1 MKTINSKILIESIN
15 NCQTVKQTKE
25 FRTFKTYVNKEF
37 ENCFQDLKENYKI
50 ENCFFIHFDKIEK
63 GLKTAFNY
71 LLENLKTE
79 NDLKT
84 YLIFDKNS
92 KVKDSI
98 RAFSIKPY
106 LLCPNMINGSCK
118 ISKICYASKQ
128 ELASQTDKQGAKRYY
143 SLEKTLKNFIFYHY
157 ILFIND
163 KENNYK
169 FLRESLKVNP
179 EVKKGN
185 ILRLNMKSDYEDQRH
200 LNFTNDLFEIL
211 KTEYNYILAYGY
223 TKTENLKK
231 DCLAK
236 EYTVNDS
243 IIIESKQDLRLIQT
257 DKAQYITVLN
267 PCLKDKV
274 KELVKIKC
282 KYQTTENL
290 TCNLC
295 QQCFKVQAKY
305 NDPH

>member
-1 MKTINSKILIESIN
+1 MKTIN
-15 NCQTVKQTKE
+15 QTVKQTE
-25 FRTFKTYVNKEF
+25 DLQAFKTYVNEEF
-37 ENCFQDLKENYKI
+37 ENCFQDLKENYKV
-50 ENCFFIHFDKIEK
+50 ENCFFIDFNKIEK

-79 NDLKT
+79 NDLKN

-106 LLCPNMINGSCK
+106 LLCPNMINGACK

-128 ELASQTDKQGAKRYY
+128 ELASKTDKQGVKRYY

-163 KENNYK
+163 KENNYT
-169 FLRESLKVNP
+169 FLREALKVNK
-179 EVKKGN
+179 EVKKGT
-185 ILRLNMKSDYEDQRH
+185 ILRLNMKSDYENQKH
-200 LNFTNDLFEIL
+200 LDFTNDLFKIL
-211 KTEYNYILAYGY
+211 KENYNYKLAYGY
-223 TKTENLKK
+223 TKTKNLNK
-231 DCLAK
+231 DYLDK
-236 EYTVNDS
+236 NYNINDS
-243 IIIESKQDLRLIQT
+243 ITIDTKEDLKKIQT
-257 DKAQYITVLN
+257 NKSQYITVLN
-267 PCLKDKV
+267 PLLKDKV

-290 TCNLC
+290 NCNLC
-295 QQCFKVQAKY
+295 QQCFKQQAKY

>member
-1 MKTINSKILIESIN
+1 MKTIN
-15 NCQTVKQTKE
+15 QTVKQTE
-25 FRTFKTYVNKEF
+25 DLQAFKTYVNEEF
-37 ENCFQDLKENYKI
+37 ENCFQDLKENYKV
-50 ENCFFIHFDKIEK
+50 ENCFFIDFNKIEK

-79 NDLKT
+79 NDLKN

-106 LLCPNMINGSCK
+106 LLCQNMINGACK

-128 ELASQTDKQGAKRYY
+128 ELASKTDKQGVKRYY

-163 KENNYK
+163 KENNYT
-169 FLRESLKVNP
+169 FLREALKVNK
-179 EVKKGN
+179 EVKKGT
-185 ILRLNMKSDYEDQRH
+185 ILRLNMKSDYENQKH
-200 LNFTNDLFEIL
+200 LDFTNDLFKIL
-211 KTEYNYILAYGY
+211 KENYNYKLAYGY
-223 TKTENLKK
+223 TKTKNLNK
-231 DCLAK
+231 DYLDK
-236 EYTVNDS
+236 NYNINNS
-243 IIIESKQDLRLIQT
+243 IIIDTKEDLKKIQT
-257 DKAQYITVLN
+257 NKSQYITVLN
-267 PCLKDKV
+267 PLLKDKV

-295 QQCFKVQAKY
+295 QQCFKQQAKY

>member
-1 MKTINSKILIESIN
+1 MKTIN
-15 NCQTVKQTKE
+15 QTIKQTE
-25 FRTFKTYVNKEF
+25 NLQTFKTYVNEEF
-37 ENCFQDLKENYKI
+37 KNCFQDLKENYKV
-50 ENCFFIHFDKIEK
+50 ENCFFIDFNKIEK

-79 NDLKT
+79 NDLKN

-106 LLCPNMINGSCK
+106 LLCPNMINGVCK

-128 ELASQTDKQGAKRYY
+128 ELASRTDKQGVKRYY

-163 KENNYK
+163 KENNYT
-169 FLRESLKVNP
+169 FLREALKVNK
-179 EVKKGN
+179 EVKKGT
-185 ILRLNMKSDYEDQRH
+185 ILRLNIKSDYENQKH
-200 LNFTNDLFEIL
+200 LEFTNDLFKIL
-211 KTEYNYILAYGY
+211 KEKYNYKLAYGY
-223 TKTENLKK
+223 TKTKNLNK
-231 DCLAK
+231 DCLDK
-236 EYTVNDS
+236 NYNINDS
-243 IIIESKQDLRLIQT
+243 ITIDTKEDLKKIQT
-257 DKAQYITVLN
+257 NKSQYITVLN
-267 PCLKDKV
+267 PLLKDKV
-274 KELVKIKC
+274 KELIKIKC

-295 QQCFKVQAKY
+295 QQCFKQQAKY

>member
-1 MKTINSKILIESIN
+1 MKTIN
-15 NCQTVKQTKE
+15 QTVKQTEDFKA
-25 FRTFKTYVNKEF
+25 FKTYVNEEF
-37 ENCFQDLKENYKI
+37 KNCFQDLKENYKV
-50 ENCFFIHFDKIEK
+50 ENCFFIDFNKIEK

-79 NDLKT
+79 NDLKN

-106 LLCPNMINGSCK
+106 LLCPNMINGVCK
-118 ISKICYASKQ
+118 ISKICYAAKQ
-128 ELASQTDKQGAKRYY
+128 ELVSKTDKQGVKRYY

-163 KENNYK
+163 KENNYT
-169 FLRESLKVNP
+169 FLREALKVNK
-179 EVKKGN
+179 EVKKGT
-185 ILRLNMKSDYEDQRH
+185 ILRLNMKSDYENQKH
-200 LNFTNDLFEIL
+200 LEFTNDLFKIL
-211 KTEYNYILAYGY
+211 KEKYNYKLAYGY
-223 TKTENLKK
+223 TKTKNLNK
-231 DCLAK
+231 DCLDK
-236 EYTVNDS
+236 NYNINDS
-243 IIIESKQDLRLIQT
+243 ITIDTKEDLKRIQT
-257 DKAQYITVLN
+257 NKSQYITVLN
-267 PCLKDKV
+267 PLLKDKV
-274 KELVKIKC
+274 KEIVKIKC

-295 QQCFKVQAKY
+295 QQCFKQQAKY